1 MAEVTQREQGERRLV
16 YAAAALTDTVRTDPK
31 ANARLLSAWLEHQ
44 PQQLWLDFTA
54 PGPEDLALMRDR
66 LHLHPLAVEEC
77 DHTGVRP
84 KIEEYPD
91 HLYLVLHG
99 INHNAGEDP
108 LDTVEFK
115 IFLRPGQLI
124 TVHDSPSSSV
134 RGAQERLQREAK
146 MLATRGV
153 DGILHTIVD
162 AVIDHYFPV
171 VEALE
176 KRVEDLE
183 MAIFRDPK
191 PEQLEEMLSLQ
202 RRLLTL
208 HRLIYPQLDILGALS
223 SGRYA
228 SIDAEEIVYFRDV
241 HDHLTRINDRLHLA
255 REMLSGA
262 MQCYLS
268 QSGNRMN
275 AVMKSLAVLATVALP
290 ASFLTGLLGMNLEHL
305 PGRGDPTTFWWV
317 SLFSIAVS
325 TATLLVLKR
334 LRWL

>member
-1 MAEVTQREQGERRLV
+1 M
-16 YAAAALTDTVRTDPK
+16 YAAAALPDTVRTDPK
-31 ANARLLSAWLEHQ
+31 ASPRLLSAWLEHR
-44 PQQLWLDFTA
+44 PEQLWLDFTA

-66 LHLHPLAVEEC
+66 LGLHPLAVEET

-115 IFLRPGQLI
+115 IFLRHSMLV
-124 TVHDSPSSSV
+124 TVHDRPSSSI
-134 RGAQERLQREAK
+134 RGAQEKLQRDAK
-146 MLATRGV
+146 LLAHRGV
-153 DGILHTIVD
+153 DGVLHGIVD

-176 KRVEDLE
+176 QRVEELE
-183 MAIFRDPK
+183 TAIFREPK
-191 PEQLEEMLSLQ
+191 PEQLEEMLALQ

-208 HRLIYPQLDILGALS
+208 HRLIYPQLDILGALA
-223 SGRYA
+223 SGRYS
-228 SIDAEEIVYFRDV
+228 SIDAEETVYFRDV
-241 HDHLTRINDRLHLA
+241 HDHLARINDRLHLA

-275 AVMKSLAVLATVALP
+275 AVMKSLAILATVALP
-290 ASFLTGLLGMNLEHL
+290 ASFITGLLGMNLEHL
-305 PGRGDPTTFWWV
+305 PGRTSPATFWWAAV
-317 SLFSIAVS
+317 FSAAVS
-325 TATLLVLKR
+325 AVTLLLLKR

>member
-1 MAEVTQREQGERRLV
+1 M
-16 YAAAALTDTVRTDPK
+16 YAAASLGDGTVRTDPK
-31 ANARLLSAWLEHQ
+31 AAPRLLSAWLEKQ
-44 PQQLWLDFTA
+44 PAQLWLDFIA

-66 LHLHPLAVEEC
+66 LGFHALAVEEA

-115 IFLRPGQLI
+115 VFLRRGQLV
-124 TVHDSPSSSV
+124 TVHDSPSSSI
-134 RGAQERLQREAK
+134 RGAQERLAK
-146 MLATRGV
+146 DPRSLSGRGV
-153 DGILHTIVD
+153 DGVLHTIVD
-162 AVIDHYFPV
+162 AIIDHYFPV

-176 KRVEDLE
+176 ARVEALE
-183 MAIFRDPK
+183 TEIFREPK
-191 PEQLEEMLSLQ
+191 PEQLEEMLGLQ

-223 SGRYA
+223 SGRYS
-228 SIDAEEIVYFRDV
+228 SIDAEEMVYFRDV
-241 HDHLTRINDRLHLA
+241 HDHLSRINDRLHLA
-255 REMLSGA
+255 REMLSNA

-275 AVMKSLAVLATVALP
+275 AVMKSLTVLATVAMP

-305 PGRGDPTTFWWV
+305 PGRGAPETFWWV
-317 SLFSIAVS
+317 ALLSLAASASAVV
-325 TATLLVLKR
+325 VLKR